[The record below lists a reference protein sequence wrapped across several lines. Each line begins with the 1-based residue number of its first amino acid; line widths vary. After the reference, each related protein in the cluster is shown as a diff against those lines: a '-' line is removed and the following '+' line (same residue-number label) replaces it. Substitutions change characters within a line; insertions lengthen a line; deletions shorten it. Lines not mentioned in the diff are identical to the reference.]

1 MASGTN
7 SDEHIVKPSPSGQEK
22 MPELARRVQQLPPYL
37 FVNISRAIAAKKA
50 QGIDVVSFGIGDPDI
65 PTPDSVLDALD
76 RGARKTPNHRY
87 PESEGL
93 PQFREA
99 VCDFY
104 RRRFDVDLDPSSEAI
119 NLIGAKEG
127 IAHAALCFIDP
138 GDISISP
145 DPAYPVYE
153 IGTMF
158 AGGETHFV
166 PLREENGYLVDFS
179 EIPTDVARKA
189 KTLWLNYPNNP
200 TGAVADL
207 DYFKEAVAYA
217 KEFDIYLLHD
227 ACYTEVTFDGYVA
240 PSVLEVP
247 DARDVA
253 MEFHS
258 LSKTANMTGWR
269 VGAAVGN
276 SEMVDA
282 LMRVKS
288 NIDSGLSQAIQEMG
302 IEALQLPQDWVDAN
316 NAIYKRRRDKVVA
329 ALNDIGLEAKTP
341 KATLYIWTRVP
352 DGYSSGEFAE
362 KMLEERDVVVTP
374 GASYGPSGEGYIR
387 LSLTIPDDQIDEG
400 IRRISGWS
408 I

>member
-1 MASGTN
+1 
-7 SDEHIVKPSPSGQEK
+7 
-22 MPELARRVQQLPPYL
+22 MPDLANRVQQLPPYL
-37 FVNISRAIAAKKA
+37 FVNISRAIARKKA
-50 QGIDVVSFGIGDPDI
+50 AGIDVVSFGIGDPDI
-65 PTPDSVLDALD
+65 PTPDDVLDALD
-76 RGARKTPNHRY
+76 RGARIPANHRY

-93 PQFREA
+93 PQFRQA
-99 VCDFY
+99 VSDFY
-104 RRRFDVDLDPSSEAI
+104 QRRFGVDLDPASEVI

-127 IAHAALCFIDP
+127 IAHASLCFIDP

-158 AGGETHFV
+158 AGGTTHFV
-166 PLREENGYLVDFS
+166 PLNEANDYLMDFAD
-179 EIPTDVARKA
+179 IPTNVAKSA

-200 TGAVADL
+200 TGAIADL
-207 DYFKEAVAYA
+207 AYFEEAVAYA
-217 KEFDIYLLHD
+217 KEFDLYLLHD

-240 PSVLEVP
+240 PSVLQVSG
-247 DARDVA
+247 AMDVA

-302 IEALQLPQDWVDAN
+302 IAALELPQEWIDAN
-316 NAIYKRRRDKVVA
+316 NAIYKRRRDRVVA
-329 ALNDIGLEAKTP
+329 ALNEIGLQATAP
-341 KATLYIWTRVP
+341 MATLYIWTRVP
-352 DGYSSGEFAE
+352 DGYTSAEFATRL
-362 KMLEERDVVVTP
+362 LEECDVVVTP
-374 GASYGPSGEGYIR
+374 GASYGKAGEGYIR
-387 LSLTIPDDQIDEG
+387 LSLTIPDDQINEG
-400 IRRISGWS
+400 IRRISGWKV
-408 I
+408 

>member
-1 MASGTN
+1 
-7 SDEHIVKPSPSGQEK
+7 
-22 MPELARRVQQLPPYL
+22 MPELAKRVQQLPPYL

-65 PTPDSVLDALD
+65 PTPDRVLDALD
-76 RGARKTPNHRY
+76 RGARKPANHRY

-93 PQFREA
+93 PEFREA
-99 VCDFY
+99 VSRFY
-104 RRRFDVDLDPSSEAI
+104 ARRFGVEIDPGSEAI

-138 GDISISP
+138 GDVSISP
-145 DPAYPVYE
+145 DPGYPVYE

-158 AGGETHFV
+158 AGGETHLV
-166 PLREENGYLVDFS
+166 PLMEEKGYLLDFS

-207 DYFKEAVAYA
+207 AYFEEAVAFA
-217 KEFDIYLLHD
+217 KEFDLYLLHD

-240 PSVLEVP
+240 PSVLQVRG
-247 DARDVA
+247 AKDVA

-302 IEALQLPQDWVDAN
+302 IEALELPDEWLQGN
-316 NAIYKRRRDKVVA
+316 NDVYRSRRDRVVA
-329 ALNDIGLEAKTP
+329 ALNEIGLEATTP
-341 KATLYIWTRVP
+341 LATLYIWTRIP
-352 DGYSSGEFAE
+352 EGHTSSEFAQ

-374 GASYGPSGEGYIR
+374 GSSYGPSGEGYIR

-400 IRRISGWS
+400 IRRISGWRV
-408 I
+408 

>member
-1 MASGTN
+1 
-7 SDEHIVKPSPSGQEK
+7 
-22 MPELARRVQQLPPYL
+22 MPELAQRVQQLPPYL
-37 FVNISRAIAAKKA
+37 FVNISRAIAEKKA

-65 PTPDSVLDALD
+65 PTPDRVLDALD
-76 RGARKTPNHRY
+76 RGARKAANHRY

-93 PQFREA
+93 PEFRKA
-99 VCDFY
+99 VTEFY
-104 RRRFDVDLDPSSEAI
+104 DRRFGVKLDHQTEAI

-127 IAHAALCFIDP
+127 IAHAALCFINP

-145 DPAYPVYE
+145 DPAYPVYQ
-153 IGTMF
+153 IGTLF
-158 AGGETHFV
+158 AGGQTHFV
-166 PLREENGYLVDFS
+166 PLKEQDDYLVDFT
-179 EIPTDVARKA
+179 EIPSDIARKA

-207 DYFKEAVAYA
+207 SFFREAVAYA
-217 KEFDIYLLHD
+217 KEFDLYLLHD
-227 ACYTEVTFDGYVA
+227 ACYTEVTFDGYTA
-240 PSVLEVP
+240 PSLLQAEGAM
-247 DARDVA
+247 DIG

-269 VGAAVGN
+269 IGAAVGN

-302 IEALQLPQDWVDAN
+302 IEALELPQEWIDDN
-316 NAIYKRRRDKVVA
+316 NAIYRRRRDRVVA
-329 ALNDIGLEAKTP
+329 ALNEIGLAATVP

-352 DGYSSGEFAE
+352 DGYTSGEFAQ
-362 KMLEERDVVVTP
+362 KMLQERDVVVTP
-374 GASYGPSGEGYIR
+374 GAAYGKSGEGYIR

-400 IRRISGWS
+400 IRRISGWQ

>member
-1 MASGTN
+1 
-7 SDEHIVKPSPSGQEK
+7 
-22 MPELARRVQQLPPYL
+22 MPDLANRVQQLPPYL
-37 FVNISRAIAAKKA
+37 FVNISRAIARKKA
-50 QGIDVVSFGIGDPDI
+50 AGIDVVSFGIGDPDI
-65 PTPDSVLDALD
+65 PTPDDVLDALD
-76 RGARKTPNHRY
+76 RGARKPANHRY

-93 PQFREA
+93 PQFRQA
-99 VCDFY
+99 VSDFY
-104 RRRFDVDLDPSSEAI
+104 QRRFGVDLDPASEVI

-127 IAHAALCFIDP
+127 IAHASLCFIDP

-158 AGGETHFV
+158 AGGSTHFV
-166 PLREENGYLVDFS
+166 PLKEANDYLMDFAD
-179 EIPTDVARKA
+179 IPTGVAKSA

-200 TGAVADL
+200 TGAIADL
-207 DYFKEAVAYA
+207 AYFEEAVAYA
-217 KEFDIYLLHD
+217 KEFDLYLLHD

-240 PSVLEVP
+240 PSVLQVSG
-247 DARDVA
+247 AMDVA

-302 IEALQLPQDWVDAN
+302 IAALELPQDWIDAN
-316 NAIYKRRRDKVVA
+316 NAIYKRRRDRVVA
-329 ALNDIGLEAKTP
+329 ALNEIGLQATAP
-341 KATLYIWTRVP
+341 MATLYIWTRVP
-352 DGYSSGEFAE
+352 DGYTSAEFATRL
-362 KMLEERDVVVTP
+362 LEECDVVVTP
-374 GASYGPSGEGYIR
+374 GASYGKAGEGYIR

-400 IRRISGWS
+400 IRRISGWKV
-408 I
+408 